1 LNIPRISQRDA
12 LSVMQGIG
20 YAKSGDLPLLLFD
33 ALSMTTD
40 EAELRQDDYVA
51 DRAAE
56 DALREA
62 RG

>member
-1 LNIPRISQRDA
+1 
-12 LSVMQGIG
+12 MQGIG